1 MSPEPGRGRHLGAKA
16 PPEGL
21 VDGGLGAVAPAHEE
35 AVGAP
40 EPHEVCKAK
49 KREGPEGDGPHK
61 GRMGLCRDVHHCSI
75 PWTVSLCLCLYQGS
89 LLLCAHLGLYCWYPS
104 SQPHNQT
111 REDSIQPRGAFDW
124 SEVNQIRSVGA
135 ETSIVPFST
144 PTHG

>member
-104 SQPHNQT
+104 SQPHNQAT
-111 REDSIQPRGAFDW
+111 GR
-124 SEVNQIRSVGA
+124 IRSNPGVPLIGQK
-135 ETSIVPFST
+135 SIKLGPLELKLLLYRA
-144 PTHG
+144 G